1 MVEPVG
7 HAPDSVEAWRNHALQ
22 ACLFQV
28 LARDLKGAKDISDAA
43 VIWCA
48 IQVTEE
54 KAHRHVTSRAIAR
67 KVMKQMYAVGVKKF
81 KTLQTKAANQNK
93 LKVRTRV
100 GMTHVEM

>member
-7 HAPDSVEAWRNHALQ
+7 NDKDSVEAWRKHALQ

-28 LARDLKGAKDISDAA
+28 LARDLEGAKDISDAA

-54 KAHRHVTSRAIAR
+54 KAHSRVTSRAIAR
-67 KVMKQMYAVGVKKF
+67 RVMKQMYAVEVKKF
-81 KTLQTKAANQNK
+81 KTLQTKAANQKK

-100 GMTHVEM
+100 GLTHAEM